1 VGEPFVRE
9 LSAPRWRGG
18 GYTDSVTDTPS
29 WNDVEEAIRAL
40 NADDLND
47 VYLEGP
53 EEARMVIGGGAGRY
67 LISVDVPNSEVVV
80 KHFSPVNAAAD
91 SNELIELVVAGSLG
105 EWFATELVDLDVALA
120 AARSYYED
128 GTLTDV
134 VRWERV

>member
-1 VGEPFVRE
+1 VSEAFVRE

-18 GYTDSVTDTPS
+18 GYKDNVTGNPS
-29 WNDVEEAIRAL
+29 WNDVEDAIRAL
-40 NADDLND
+40 NAHDLND

-53 EEARMVIGGGAGRY
+53 DDARMVIGGGAGRY
-67 LISVDVPNSEVVV
+67 LISVDVPDSEVVV

-105 EWFATELVDLDVALA
+105 EWLATELVDLDLALA

-128 GTLTDV
+128 GTLTNAV
-134 VRWERV
+134 KWERV